1 MCREI
6 FRKINVNFFFTG
18 TILLHCPYILY
29 MPPKA
34 DFIMANVARVSGVAN
49 GPLVIMLS
57 QCTYLS
63 LNINTNFPISM

>member
-6 FRKINVNFFFTG
+6 IYLERLMLFFFFTG

-29 MPPKA
+29 IPPKA

-57 QCTYLS
+57 
-63 LNINTNFPISM
+63 LNPIACYHSVHIFR